1 MSKRRNSRRRER
13 HREEKIALMVARDK
27 TLPLDEWP
35 DRYRLLVHRFAEI
48 LESDGVRCDTATQE
62 AVDAVG
68 IVLRKLRIWPA
79 VYAESVAENRSVSK

>member
-1 MSKRRNSRRRER
+1 MSKRRNRVRRER

-35 DRYRLLVHRFAEI
+35 DRYRLMVCRFAEI
-48 LESDGVRCDTATQE
+48 LESDGVRCDVATQE

-68 IVLRKLRIWPA
+68 IVLRKLKVWPS
-79 VYAESVAENRSVSK
+79 VYAEAVSASAM